1 MDRGEFDYTLFSDET
16 STSWSPNKHIFQHCR
31 AHCNFFSNEILIYAI
46 TKIQLLTEMIFWLVL
61 TLKNVACNLRNKKGK
76 TWIILQQI

>member
-1 MDRGEFDYTLFSDET
+1 MRPPHLGHQINT
-16 STSWSPNKHIFQHCR
+16 SSNTVEHTAI
-31 AHCNFFSNEILIYAI
+31 FFSNEILIYAI